1 MNQETLLLIINN
13 YLVPVIS
20 VVVAILSVVISAKKM
35 GLFVDSETKELK
47 QSVSNQVRLIDELRK
62 ENKMLK
68 KALDIVVAEHRKI
81 KIPDEE

>member
-13 YLVPVIS
+13 YLVPVLS
-20 VVVAILSVVISAKKM
+20 VVIAILSVVISAKKM

-47 QSVSNQVRLIDELRK
+47 QSVSNQVRMIDELRK

-68 KALDIVVAEHRKI
+68 KALDIVVAEHHKI